1 MSRTAREIQRHTKI
15 EEGHGRKSSG
25 TQLTSMEENPHS
37 VQIPLETESDTC
49 PTRPNRKHS
58 STETHSEPT
67 AKHLQRQRKQSR
79 DGART
84 SEICPLASFRFGR
97 VRTES
102 VRHLQ
107 RQRLPWKGGATTTPR
122 SNRHATDATAVAM
135 NHKYADAK
143 FENIQRE
150 MCGKR
155 VGYRANHKAIGTA
168 TEILILRILTL

>member
-1 MSRTAREIQRHTKI
+1 
-15 EEGHGRKSSG
+15 
-25 TQLTSMEENPHS
+25 MEEYPHS

-58 STETHSEPT
+58 STETHREPT

-79 DGART
+79 DDART

-102 VRHLQ
+102 IRRLQ
-107 RQRLPWKGGATTTPR
+107 RQRLPWKGGSTTPPR
-122 SNRHATDATAVAM
+122 SNHHATDATAVAM

-155 VGYRANHKAIGTA
+155 DLLRTNGFSVEEFRTNEFGLSRPIPARAYGDSLMICNRTR
-168 TEILILRILTL
+168 EPLYS